1 MKTPYNV
8 HVSRLPRIRAFSTL
22 VTYLILLFLLG
33 STALRAETH
42 LWTDIQGRKITATF
56 VSLVN
61 DVVTLEI
68 SSGSR
73 HSFPLSK
80 LIAADQAYALSLA
93 GGGPVLQKPVVTPWT
108 MLDSWMGQSISHAI
122 VASNSP
128 TSYTVTGL
136 PPGVLLDNKT
146 GVISGAPT
154 AFQTSGGVPV
164 PFALKVSA
172 SNSAGTSEPVTVNW
186 VILPPP
192 AIPTGT
198 FSGLVDR
205 HESLNHN
212 LGGSFR
218 INTTNTGAFSGS
230 LTFGTQSHSFKGALT
245 ITETGDRATASA
257 NISRRAP
264 LASLTISLE
273 IHLMTGELTGNI
285 ENASSDMAALS
296 ATRSQWSS
304 TIKATAYAGKYTA
317 AALPESMAGI
327 PQGSSFMTL
336 SVSTSGT
343 GTWAGKMADGSTL
356 TGSTVIGSD
365 GQASLYAPMKL
376 GPASVQGWTII
387 DSGSGHLDGSVSWL
401 KHPEAATSKTR
412 SYKNGILAHNLTV
425 LGGRYAS
432 PASLVTLLGLG
443 TTANN
448 ASLQFVD
455 GGLSDGFSQDLT
467 ISTSNGIKLPSAALN
482 PNAVNLSLSAT
493 TGLFSGSFTLPGATR
508 STTCKAAM
516 LGVLVPRLGQGLGF
530 FLLPEPAGHPSTSPL
545 LSGSVVLG
553 ASSY

>member
-1 MKTPYNV
+1 MKTTS
-8 HVSRLPRIRAFSTL
+8 HLPLHTQPRSATFFTRVA
-22 VTYLILLFLLG
+22 LLLLL
-33 STALRAETH
+33 SSASVFAELH
-42 LWTDIQGRKITATF
+42 LWTDTKGRQITATF

-61 DVVTLEI
+61 STVTLETT
-68 SSGSR
+68 SGSR
-73 HSFPLSK
+73 HSFPLSA

-93 GGGPVLQKPVVTPWT
+93 GGGPVSQKPVVTPWT
-108 MLDSWMGQSISHAI
+108 MPDSRIGQRISHAI
-122 VASNSP
+122 VGSNSP

-136 PPGVLLDNKT
+136 PPGVLLDSKT

-154 AFQTSGGVPV
+154 AFQTSGGVPA
-164 PFALKVSA
+164 PFVLKVSA

-192 AIPTGT
+192 GIPTGT

-205 HESLNHN
+205 HEALNHN
-212 LGGSFR
+212 LGGSFK

-245 ITETGDRATASA
+245 ITETGDCATASA
-257 NISRRAP
+257 NISRKSP

-273 IHLMTGELTGNI
+273 IDLTTGELTGNV
-285 ENASSDMAALS
+285 EDASSDLAALS
-296 ATRSQWSS
+296 AIRSQWSNAV
-304 TIKATAYAGKYTA
+304 KATAYAGKYNA

-336 SVSTSGT
+336 NVSTSGT

-387 DSGSGHLDGSVSWL
+387 DSGSGNLDGSVSLL

-482 PNAVNLSLSAT
+482 PNAVTLTLSAT
-493 TGLFSGSFTLPGATR
+493 TGLFSGSFTQPGATR
-508 STTCKAAM
+508 TTPRKASM
-516 LGVLVPRLGQGLGF
+516 LGVVVPRLGQGLGF
-530 FLLPEPAGHPSTSPL
+530 FLLPEPANPPSTTATTSPL
-545 LSGSVVLG
+545 LSGTVALG
-553 ASSY
+553 GR